1 MKLLIKIIILL
12 SSQQPSEKNNKKI
25 NKPVVANPGE
35 RDALCVAFSAAT
47 PLVPRTSEAYA
58 GFLFFISYFKQN
70 FCYHDFFYYFE
81 TPRASEADED
91 FEILFFIIYFKQSFC
106 YHDFFYHFET
116 PHTSEAYEFY

>member
-1 MKLLIKIIILL
+1 MTLSTYCSHLSRQRKKI
-12 SSQQPSEKNNKKI
+12 KKI
-25 NKPVVANPGE
+25 NKPVVTNPGE

-70 FCYHDFFYYFE
+70 FCYHDFFY
-81 TPRASEADED
+81 
-91 FEILFFIIYFKQSFC
+91 
-106 YHDFFYHFET
+106 HFET

>member
-47 PLVPRTSEAYA
+47 PLVPS
-58 GFLFFISYFKQN
+58 
-70 FCYHDFFYYFE
+70 
-81 TPRASEADED
+81 ASEADED